1 MATII
6 FEHNIGVKVND
17 IIVEKKTAP
26 IIVIA
31 SSLKS
36 LAVSPSKKIIGTKI
50 LIKTIDVEIIAN
62 ITSFDP
68 AKDASS
74 FDDLIQF
81 FYEYFLTLLLNHQL
95 LTLCKELAQAMLLDL

>member
-1 MATII
+1 MLN
-6 FEHNIGVKVND
+6 FEQSIGVKVNE

-36 LAVSPSKKIIGTKI
+36 LAVSPSKKTIGIKM

-62 ITSFDP
+62 IT
-68 AKDASS
+68 
-74 FDDLIQF
+74 
-81 FYEYFLTLLLNHQL
+81 
-95 LTLCKELAQAMLLDL
+95 LLDPEIAASNLDDPDSIFL